1 MATTKLYLD
10 CRATRSNGTVP
21 LKVTITNKTQSSHIG
36 LDVFITPAQWDKLSG
51 RIVNHPNKS
60 FLNTYITRRK
70 LDIETELLK
79 LSATGQ
85 LSQLGITEIRNRIL
99 QALNPCESKKHTFV
113 SEFTKFI
120 ESKEKPRT
128 REIYQMTLNW
138 ILKYDTKAE
147 LLTFEEI
154 TKDWL
159 VDFDKFVS
167 ITSPSRNARN
177 IHLRNIRAVF
187 NTAIDNEITTAY
199 PFRKFKIRSEATI
212 KRSLSIEQLR
222 ELFSMQ
228 VDKTQEKYLDMF
240 KLIFYLAGINIVDL
254 CNLKQITN
262 GRIEYY
268 RAKTNRLY
276 SIKVEPEAMEIIDK
290 YRGVDFLLNPLDR
303 YKTYRDYAKRLNDNL
318 QLVGPIS
325 YEYRVVNGKKRKYKK
340 YNPIYPELTTY
351 WARHSWATIAAS
363 LDIPKETIAAALGHG
378 QNSITDIYIDFD
390 QKKVDEANRKVIDF
404 VKQNSHSI

>member
-1 MATTKLYLD
+1 MATTKFYLD
-10 CRATRSNGTVP
+10 CRATRSNGTAP
-21 LKVTITNKTQSSHIG
+21 LKVTITNKTQSSLIG
-36 LDVFITPAQWDKLSG
+36 LDVFITPAQWDKSSG

-79 LSATGQ
+79 LSATGL
-85 LSQLGITEIRNRIL
+85 LSQLGITEIRNLIL
-99 QALNPCESKKHTFV
+99 QALNPCEPKKHTFV

-120 ESKEKPRT
+120 GSKEKQRT

-138 ILKYDTKAE
+138 ILKFDTKAE

-167 ITSPSRNARN
+167 TTSPSRNARN

-222 ELFSMQ
+222 ELLSMQ
-228 VDKTQEKYLDMF
+228 VDKTQEKYLDIF
-240 KLIFYLAGINIVDL
+240 KLIFYFIGINIVDL
-254 CNLKQITN
+254 CSLKQVTN

-325 YEYRVVNGKKRKYKK
+325 HEYRVVNGKRRKHKK
-340 YNPIYPELTTY
+340 YNPIHPELTTY
-351 WARHSWATIAAS
+351 WARHSWATIAAE

-378 QNSITDIYIDFD
+378 GNTVTDIYINFD
-390 QKKVDEANRKVIDF
+390 QHKVDEANRKVIDY
-404 VKQNSHSI
+404 VLNL

>member
-1 MATTKLYLD
+1 MATTKMYLD
-10 CRATRSNGTVP
+10 CRASRIDGSAP
-21 LKVTITNKTQSSHIG
+21 LKINISHNNASALISI
-36 LDVFITPAQWDKLSG
+36 DTYIMPTQWDKVSG
-51 RIVNHPNKS
+51 KVVSHPNKQT
-60 FLNTYITRRK
+60 LNNYIARRK
-70 LDIETELLK
+70 IDVDNEIMK
-79 LSATGQ
+79 LAESGSISGMTASKIKNAV
-85 LSQLGITEIRNRIL
+85 L
-99 QALNPCESKKHTFV
+99 AVLNPCKIPATTFV
-113 SEFTKFI
+113 SEYKKFI

-138 ILKYDTKAE
+138 ILRYDTKAE
-147 LLTFEEI
+147 QLAFEEI

-159 VDFDKFVS
+159 VGFDKFVG

-187 NTAIDNEITTAY
+187 NAAIDDEITTAY

-240 KLIFYLAGINIVDL
+240 KLIFYFVGINIVDL

-262 GRIEYY
+262 GRIEYH

-276 SIKVEPEAMEIIDK
+276 SIKVEPEAMELIEK
-290 YRGVDFLLNPLDR
+290 YRGADFLLNPLDR

-318 QLVGPIS
+318 QLIGPIT
-325 YEYRVVNGKKRKYKK
+325 YEHRPINGKKRKYKK

-351 WARHSWATIAAS
+351 WARHTWATIASS

-378 QNSITDIYIDFD
+378 GNTVTDIYINFD
-390 QKKVDEANRKVIDF
+390 QRKVDEANRKVIDYLLQ
-404 VKQNSHSI
+404 K